1 MGRSTRRSLTST
13 PVSRRV
19 LAVIVA
25 LLAALTLSSCS
36 DSPVSQ
42 QDVVAR
48 VGDATL
54 TRDDLDEM
62 LNNRIIQ
69 ETLQTGAVDGNT
81 ATMSQADNVISLWIS
96 LEALQAGGAAALDE
110 DASADSVLS
119 SLPGDYKTQFDGA
132 SDITQTMISRFIAL
146 QNVLNNTEDRSKL
159 ITTIQAADVHLD
171 SRYGYWDPERV
182 AVIPFGTKLAP
193 LDTTTT
199 TSAA

>member
-1 MGRSTRRSLTST
+1 M
-13 PVSRRV
+13 SRRA

-25 LLAALTLSSCS
+25 LLAALTLASCS

-69 ETLQTGAVDGNT
+69 ETLGTGAVDANS
-81 ATMSQADNVISLWIS
+81 ATMSQVDNVISLWIS

-119 SLPGDYKTQFDGA
+119 TLPGDYRTSFDSA
-132 SDITQTMISRFIAL
+132 SGNTQTLISRFIAL
-146 QNVLNNTEDRSKL
+146 QTVLSNTQDRSAL
-159 ITTIQAADVHLD
+159 VTAIQGADVHVD
-171 SRYGYWDPERV
+171 SRYGYWNPERV
-182 AVIPFGTKLAP
+182 AVVPFGTDLTPLA
-193 LDTTTT
+193 TTT